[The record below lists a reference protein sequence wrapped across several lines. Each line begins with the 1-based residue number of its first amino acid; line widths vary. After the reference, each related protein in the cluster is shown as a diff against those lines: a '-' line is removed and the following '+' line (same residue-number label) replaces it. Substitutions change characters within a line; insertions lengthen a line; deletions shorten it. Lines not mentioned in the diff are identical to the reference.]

1 MPREPVA
8 LIDPSIIRSDGFLV
22 LCSWCKKVELSGNW
36 VEAEEAM
43 DRLKLFEQEAIPQ
56 VTHGVCPPCTAAVKE
71 EINQFESR

>member
-1 MPREPVA
+1 
-8 LIDPSIIRSDGFLV
+8 
-22 LCSWCKKVELSGNW
+22 
-36 VEAEEAM
+36 M